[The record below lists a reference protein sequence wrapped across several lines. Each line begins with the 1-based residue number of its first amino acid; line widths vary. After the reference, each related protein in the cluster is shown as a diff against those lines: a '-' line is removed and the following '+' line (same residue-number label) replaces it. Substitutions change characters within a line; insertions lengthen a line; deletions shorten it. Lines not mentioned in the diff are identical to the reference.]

1 MQNGDLVKVN
11 LCRVMPYE
19 TRVPEKN
26 GDKENEDLEDDSE
39 EKEEKES
46 EEDLESDSEEKEGV
60 QLGYFKLATLFF
72 ILAIGMSSSCL
83 AFLYELC
90 CHQLQKHST
99 EQHQQEHSDLYTVQ
113 TINFNAKNVKILK

>member
-1 MQNGDLVKVN
+1 MDAGLINH
-11 LCRVMPYE
+11 YE
-19 TRVPEKN
+19 KKQFEAARLSKCN
-26 GDKENEDLEDDSE
+26 
-39 EKEEKES
+39 
-46 EEDLESDSEEKEGV
+46 SEEKEGV

-113 TINFNAKNVKILK
+113 TINFYTKNVKILKGKIN